1 MKLLNKVT
9 RLNKLCEK
17 VAADMT
23 SRKCNGI
30 SERIGSMF
38 WVSGRSLLRY
48 NFAQWLCAAG
58 DLSLTLWFSVNK
70 ELSKAFS

>member
-30 SERIGSMF
+30 SESIRSMF

-48 NFAQWLCAAG
+48 NFARWLCATG
-58 DLSLTLWFSVNK
+58 GLSLTLWFSVNE